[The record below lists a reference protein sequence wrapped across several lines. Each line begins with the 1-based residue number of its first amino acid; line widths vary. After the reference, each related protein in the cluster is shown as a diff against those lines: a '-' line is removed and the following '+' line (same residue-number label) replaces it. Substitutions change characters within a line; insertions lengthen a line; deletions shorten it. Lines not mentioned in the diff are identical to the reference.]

1 MAQPDGITPHSAE
14 RKAVTRQCALT
25 RAVLPVSDLVRF
37 VVGPDD
43 VLVPDIRNKLPGRG
57 VWVQASRQQIEDA
70 RVKKAFARSL
80 KETVVVPPSLASDV
94 AELLKQDALQM
105 LSLANKAGG
114 LITGFDKIEGTRG
127 PFLAL
132 VQASDGSRAEIMRLR
147 RACHGRGPSKR
158 DPETIEAFA
167 SVDLALSIGREH
179 VIHAALKVQ
188 DVCAAFLSRARR
200 YAKFLADDPAKLTN
214 ASSTGQLVLDHRGT
228 PDE

>member
-1 MAQPDGITPHSAE
+1 MAQPDGITSHSAE

-25 RAVLPVSDLVRF
+25 RAVLPVDDLVRF
-37 VVGPDD
+37 VIGPDD

-57 VWVQASRQQIEDA
+57 VWVTASRALVEEA
-70 RVKKAFARSL
+70 RAKKAFARSL
-80 KETVVVPPSLASDV
+80 KAPVKVPDTLAGDV
-94 AELLKQDALQM
+94 AELMKRDALQM

-114 LITGFDKIEGTRG
+114 IITGFDKIEGTRG

-158 DPETIEAFA
+158 DPEAIEAFH

-179 VIHAALKVQ
+179 VIHAALKAQ

-200 YAKFLADDPAKLTN
+200 YAHFLADDPAKPAN
-214 ASSTGQLVLDHRGT
+214 ASTSGQSVFDHRGT